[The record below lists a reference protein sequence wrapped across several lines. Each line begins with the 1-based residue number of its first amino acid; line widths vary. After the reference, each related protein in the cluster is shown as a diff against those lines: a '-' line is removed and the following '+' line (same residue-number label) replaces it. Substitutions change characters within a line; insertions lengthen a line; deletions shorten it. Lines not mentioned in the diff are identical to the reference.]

1 MQKILKYT
9 FSLNHKV
16 EISNLAERVL
26 DLTQKLSEWVPLQRF
41 LHRQLGVWLYLKPGV
56 VTEVWLYLGYKNQV
70 LIQTSQCKGN
80 FHVNFWCQTIRVID
94 ICQKVYPFLLIILTN
109 TSSAHDMSSFPAR
122 SHNREWGIKSQFLIW
137 SPKPLAIELDSDTTE
152 RLHFH
157 FSLSCIGEGNGNPL
171 QCSCLETPRDGG
183 AWWAAVSGVA
193 QSWTWLKRLSSHIFL
208 STPQLQQKAS
218 HFLKIPLGLQTL
230 F

>member
-70 LIQTSQCKGN
+70 LIQTSQYKGN
-80 FHVNFWCQTIRVID
+80 FHVNFWCQTMRVID
-94 ICQKVYPFLLIILTN
+94 VCQKIYPFLLIILTN
-109 TSSAHDMSSFPAR
+109 TSSARDMSSFR
-122 SHNREWGIKSQFLIW
+122 SDNREWGIKSQFLIW

-157 FSLSCIGEGNGNPL
+157 FSLSCTGEGNGNPL
-171 QCSCLETPRDGG
+171 QCSCLENPRDGG
-183 AWWAAVSGVA
+183 AWRAAVYGVA
-193 QSWTWLKRLSSHIFL
+193 QSWTRLKRLSSHIFL

>member
-1 MQKILKYT
+1 MEMQKILKYT

-122 SHNREWGIKSQFLIW
+122 SHNREWGIKSHVLFCCL
-137 SPKPLAIELDSDTTE
+137 
-152 RLHFH
+152 
-157 FSLSCIGEGNGNPL
+157 LSFNTC
-171 QCSCLETPRDGG
+171 
-183 AWWAAVSGVA
+183 
-193 QSWTWLKRLSSHIFL
+193 
-208 STPQLQQKAS
+208 
-218 HFLKIPLGLQTL
+218 
-230 F
+230 